1 MDDAQSMEM
10 QSHDMSGGDTCM
22 LTVMQLCMY
31 YSQNWPPQP
40 PDLGPE
46 KRGLSGPVFPTV
58 TLVHIYTCMYI
69 CPHDKITVV
78 HL

>member
-22 LTVMQLCMY
+22 LTVMQLCIY
-31 YSQNWPPQP
+31 YSQNWPP
-40 PDLGPE
+40 
-46 KRGLSGPVFPTV
+46 V